1 MKIDH
6 DDNEEQ
12 RVEEPQI
19 AELQITELQQIVELQ
34 ITEQQ
39 TTEQQIAKPPVEFVD
54 EQSLELSL
62 QDKHKGPRSRSSHAL
77 QLVEK
82 FVVRLPAGLREQ
94 IKQLS
99 DQNHRSMN
107 CEIVT
112 VLESYIRQ
120 QFVEQMIEINS
131 DNPSIQPQVT
141 DIELQR
147 RLETLPKAKKAAL
160 LELLG

>member
-1 MKIDH
+1 MNIMNIDH
-6 DDNEEQ
+6 NLIADQVDNL
-12 RVEEPQI
+12 
-19 AELQITELQQIVELQ
+19 AVEL
-34 ITEQQ
+34 T
-39 TTEQQIAKPPVEFVD
+39 V
-54 EQSLELSL
+54 
-62 QDKHKGPRSRSSHAL
+62 QDKAKSQRQRSSHGP
-77 QLVEK
+77 QLVDK

-120 QFVEQMIEINS
+120 QIVEQMVAINS
-131 DNPSIQPQVT
+131 DDHYVQPQLT
-141 DIELQR
+141 DLELQR
-147 RLETLPKAKKAAL
+147 RLDTLPKAKKAAL